1 MTLITMP
8 RMHLKIRLNPMMKSQ
23 RIMKVLILRPRRK
36 VIMNQIVA
44 ISPMKVIRTLRVPL
58 KMMIQTM
65 IRIRRIM
72 QISTLRMP

>member
-1 MTLITMP
+1 MP